1 MLRKISVAGAVV
13 LTMAGAVTVGT
24 ASAASAAA
32 PKAKC
37 WVGTWK
43 VTGAKVKI
51 DDVPKGLHVTA
62 SGGAGAKVK
71 LAKNGTASYDF
82 NGSKGITGKGKAGPI
97 PTSVTV
103 KLAKKLTVPGKLAGS
118 KGGKFTGTVSKAKG
132 DAVANVKVSTPPLTI
147 KIALAGAAKK
157 GGDFGVVPRKATYT
171 CKGKALTLHQKVTA
185 KGITTVSD
193 WKLKRS

>member
-24 ASAASAAA
+24 ASAASAA

-37 WVGTWK
+37 WVGSWK

-51 DDVPKGLHVTA
+51 DDVPKKLHVTA

-71 LAKNGTASYDF
+71 LAKNGTVSYDF
-82 NGSKGITGKGKAGPI
+82 NSSKGITGKGTAGPI

-103 KLAKKLTVPGKLAGS
+103 KLSKKLTVPGKVAGS
-118 KGGKFTGTVSKAKG
+118 AKGAFTGIVSKAKG
-132 DAVANVKVSTPPLTI
+132 DAVAVVKVTTPPLTI
-147 KIALAGAAKK
+147 KLNLASAAKK
-157 GGDFGVVPRKATYT
+157 GTDFGVVPRKATYT
-171 CKGKALTLHQKVTA
+171 CSGKNLTLHQKVVS

>member
-13 LTMAGAVTVGT
+13 LTMAGAATIGT
-24 ASAASAAA
+24 ATAASAA
-32 PKAKC
+32 PKC
-37 WVGTWK
+37 WVGSWK

-51 DDVPKGLHVTA
+51 DDVPKNLHVTA
-62 SGGAGAKVK
+62 AGGAGAKVK

-82 NGSKGITGKGKAGPI
+82 NGSKGISGKGTAGPI

-103 KLAKKLTVPGKLAGS
+103 TLSKKLTVPGKLAGS
-118 KGGKFTGTVSKAKG
+118 KKGKFTGTVSKAKG
-132 DAVANVKVSTPPLTI
+132 DAVAAVKVTAPPLSI
-147 KIALAGAAKK
+147 KLKLDEAARK
-157 GGDFGVVPRKATYT
+157 GTDFGVVPRSATYT
-171 CKGKALTLHQKVTA
+171 CSGKNLTLHQKVVS